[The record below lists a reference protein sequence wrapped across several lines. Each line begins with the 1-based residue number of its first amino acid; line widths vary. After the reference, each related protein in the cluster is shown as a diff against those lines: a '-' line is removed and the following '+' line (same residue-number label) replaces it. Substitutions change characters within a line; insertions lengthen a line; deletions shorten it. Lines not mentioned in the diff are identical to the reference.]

1 MKFGIIGRS
10 HGTCFV
16 TNSTQVNEV
25 LHLTDGRSLSFVQLE
40 SSFSNP
46 NGHVN
51 EKALNWIC
59 SAVQHATYNHI
70 ATRKVTSSISCAV
83 SQSDR
88 RESYRDEDSTVSSD
102 DSGNSEDQ
110 MISKSC
116 DLLELYCG
124 NGNHTVAIA
133 GGAYLIIS
141 YCVISY
147 YFISYHIISYHI
159 ISYHTISYHITYD
172 IISYHIISYLIR

>member
-88 RESYRDEDSTVSSD
+88 RETYRDEDSTVSSD

-141 YCVISY
+141 YHIISYCVISY
-147 YFISYHIISYHI
+147 YVISYHIISYHI
-159 ISYHTISYHITYD
+159 SYY
-172 IISYHIISYLIR
+172 IISHNI